1 VECINSAKLSVFVRH
16 AGGANPTA
24 LHGNDRH
31 NGAAIKLCA
40 DQQPRGSITL
50 DPSALHLLSNH
61 LAVILGFVELLLT
74 DGSTVDSRREDLLE
88 IRAAAIAAASLLGKQ
103 SE

>member
-1 VECINSAKLSVFVRH
+1 M
-16 AGGANPTA
+16 
-24 LHGNDRH
+24 
-31 NGAAIKLCA
+31 
-40 DQQPRGSITL
+40 
-50 DPSALHLLSNH
+50 
-61 LAVILGFVELLLT
+61 LLT